1 MDLFYNLGI
10 SDLELKGM
18 LELVPNILDMSEIE
32 ISNKIEMLKYIECN
46 DRHIKNILVS
56 NPYYLNRFD
65 NDILKLIGYLKNI
78 GVSNLNL
85 LFDSN
90 PYLLDRDD
98 FEIKDYIENRIKNGD
113 SLDNIISDIE
123 DNPYIIDID

>member
-1 MDLFYNLGI
+1 MDLLYNLGI
-10 SDLELKGM
+10 NDLELKGI
-18 LELVPNILDMSEIE
+18 LELVPEILDMSEIE
-32 ISNKIEMLKYIECN
+32 ISNKIDILKYIECN

-56 NPYYLNRFD
+56 NPYYLDRFD

-90 PYLLDRDD
+90 PYLLNRDD
-98 FEIKDYIENRIKNGD
+98 FEIRDYIENRVKNGD
-113 SLDNIISDIE
+113 SLDNIICDIE